1 MDPITVMFEDEG
13 NDVTAIAGRV
23 YTCDE
28 YVFSGNTLHVKR
40 AERMEWLEN

>member
-13 NDVTAIAGRV
+13 NDATVIAGRV

-28 YVFSGNTLHVKR
+28 YVISGNTLHVKR
-40 AERMEWLEN
+40 TEHMEYLEN